1 MSIQEKELTF
11 QGKVAGSVTENPNIA
26 YFNGVEFTQ
35 SQYDQIYGSELLV
48 TETDELSFEF
58 PLPQD
63 VQIGLQ
69 YVQIYFKAKVDSG
82 EVELRSADYGVYNNN
97 TTTYQQKFVQ
107 VSNNQVEDNIV
118 KFNMKSTGNYG
129 TYEVKVVV
137 TYDDAGLNSYSGNY
151 TYQPT
156 GGTDTTITI
165 NRKKLD
171 EIITELEGLPVN
183 TLTYVTFAQVGTESV
198 DS

>member
-1 MSIQEKELTF
+1 MIQEKELTF
-11 QGKVAGSVTENPNIA
+11 QGKIAGSVIENPNIA

-35 SQYDQIYGSELLV
+35 TQYDQIYGSELRV
-48 TETDELSFEF
+48 TETDELTFEF

-82 EVELRSADYGVYNNN
+82 EVELRSVDHGIYNDN

-107 VSNNQVEDNIV
+107 VPNNQIENNIV
-118 KFNMKSTGNYG
+118 KFNMKSTGKYG
-129 TYEVKVVV
+129 AYEIKVMV

-151 TYQPT
+151 TYQPS
-156 GGTDTTITI
+156 GETDTTITI
-165 NRKKLD
+165 NRKKLE
-171 EIITELEGLPVN
+171 EIITELEALPVN
-183 TLTYVTFAQVGTESV
+183 SLTYVTFAQVGTESV
-198 DS
+198 NN